1 MTEKIIGGALYFV
14 TFIDFLSRKILL
26 YLLKN
31 KWQVLEVFENSMP
44 RLREKLTRI

>member
-1 MTEKIIGGALYFV
+1 
-14 TFIDFLSRKILL
+14 L

-44 RLREKLTRI
+44 RLREKLTRIWSV